1 MRMKKVYI
9 TDFCEDLNYT
19 NVVLHIDDSFLEQDW
34 DDLLDAMR
42 SSNLSHMYRFDMVR
56 GNRLFYVE
64 NCDLQDVTLN
74 KDWDEL
80 YELLQ
85 NDYRILQLKRDSC
98 GFYVPVPDIF

>member
-1 MRMKKVYI
+1 MKKVYI
-9 TDFCEDLNYT
+9 TDFCGDLNYT
-19 NVVLHIDDSFLEQDW
+19 NVVLHVDDGFLEQDW
-34 DDLLDAMR
+34 DDLLDTMR
-42 SSNLSHMYRFDMVR
+42 SSKLSHMYRFDMVR

-74 KDWDEL
+74 EDWDEL

-85 NDYRILQLKRDSC
+85 NDYNILQLKRDSR